1 MVRLPD
7 PAVRQRWSRLIQ
19 LHEQSDLAISDF
31 CDLHEVSTASF
42 YRWRQRLQDD
52 ADQSDAFLAVQ
63 IEQPRPQIGGTTVRF
78 PCGTQIELDCCDTNS
93 LMIIVDRLAPQPSE
107 LQQ

>member
-78 PCGTQIELDCCDTNS
+78 PCGTQIELASCDANS